1 MFGIRKETAVEKA
14 KQQQPINTTE
24 IKYRFGLK
32 FVNLSRKAT
41 LVMSMRAFAPIFP
54 IIQYTG
60 ESPNH
65 NTIHAYGNTKKQIII
80 KNDYNIISSNK

>member
-1 MFGIRKETAVEKA
+1 MSGIRKEAADEKA
-14 KQQQPINTTE
+14 KQQHPIKTTE

-32 FVNLSRKAT
+32 FVNLSRKTT
-41 LVMSMRAFAPIFP
+41 LVMSIRAFAPIFP

-65 NTIHAYGNTKKQIII
+65 NTIHAYGNTKKQMI
-80 KNDYNIISSNK
+80 NIAI